1 MAEISI
7 VIPSFNQSE
16 YLEDA
21 IESCYNQSMPAC
33 EILVIDDGSSDDSLE
48 VARRYEFREFP
59 GVESPVRVISQV
71 NKGLPSARNTGIMN
85 AKGDYIQFLDADD
98 MLMENALARIHQEIV
113 QTNADIVAPSF
124 KEFGKSNRD
133 VILGGFTMDDLKQAN
148 RLGYFSCVR
157 RSALLEVGGYNS
169 RMGPGRQG
177 NYGGWE
183 DWDLW
188 FDLFKR
194 GKTIAVVQEIL
205 VMYRVKEKSMIYEAN
220 QHAEELYAQIKKNH
234 PSLFP

>member
-1 MAEISI
+1 MAEISV
-7 VIPSFNQSE
+7 VIPSYNQSE

-21 IESCYNQSMPAC
+21 IESAYNQTFPPC

-48 VARRYEFREFP
+48 VARRYEFRDFP
-59 GVESPVRVISQV
+59 GIESPVRVISQV

-98 MLMENALARIHQEIV
+98 ILMENAIARIHQEIL

-124 KEFGKSNRD
+124 KEFGKSERE
-133 VILGGFTMDDLKQAN
+133 VILGGFTMDDLKVAN

-157 RSALLEVGGYNS
+157 KSALQEVGGYNPK
-169 RMGPGRQG
+169 MKW
-177 NYGGWE
+177 GWE

-194 GKTIAVVQEIL
+194 GKTIAVIQEIL
-205 VMYRVKEKSMIYEAN
+205 IKYRVKEKSMIYEAN
-220 QHAEELYAQIKKNH
+220 QHAIELYEQIKKNH
-234 PSLFP
+234 PSLF